1 MSRLD
6 RGIASS
12 TVDVMDDGPLQL
24 GGDDIKVDVIR
35 LGNEPVAVV
44 ADGYARVIANRDC
57 PAFCV

>member
-1 MSRLD
+1 
-6 RGIASS
+6 
-12 TVDVMDDGPLQL
+12 MDDGPLQL